1 MDVTTGRLERIEE
14 TQEAHTTALRAI
26 GDKLDRIIEI
36 LTPPDT
42 QGPTLDEIL
51 AQLVAIIT
59 DQGALLR
66 RVDRRTG
73 AMAAA
78 MGLEGA
84 DGLEGLP
91 GGVERPPN
99 GSAREGRSNG
109 HALDG
114 GHLSP

>member
-1 MDVTTGRLERIEE
+1 MDATPARLERIED
-14 TQEAHTTALRAI
+14 TQEAHTAALRSI

-36 LTPPDT
+36 LTPPDS

-73 AMAAA
+73 AMALA
-78 MGLEGA
+78 MGVEEADSPAGQAEGS
-84 DGLEGLP
+84 G
-91 GGVERPPN
+91 RPPN
-99 GSAREGRSNG
+99 GDSHQGHLNG
-109 HALDG
+109 HAAG
-114 GHLSP
+114 EGHPPP